1 MTHDPAAG
9 APPSPALLMETITA
23 YQRSAAIRAGIE
35 LDLFTHLADGPRTAA
50 ELGGDCGAPE
60 RGVRILCDY
69 LTVSG
74 FLSKSGNRYAL
85 TRDSAVFLNR
95 RSPAYAGGIVD
106 FLLSPDLRH
115 AFDHLTAAARVGGAA
130 HTPQGTVAAEHPVWM
145 SFARCM
151 GPMMAPAAEG
161 LADLLAHAAPRKVLD
176 VSASHGM
183 WGIALARR
191 HPEAELVALDWAPVL
206 EVTRENAAAAGLE
219 GRLSLLPGDAFEVSF
234 GEGYDVVLAPNFL
247 HHFSTEDCVRF
258 LRKAHA
264 ALRPGG
270 SVAIVEFVPN
280 PDRVTP
286 PAAATFSLVML
297 ATTPQGD
304 AYTFAEY
311 ESMLSQAGF
320 GAAVQHPLPAS
331 ANVAVIASK

>member
-1 MTHDPAAG
+1 
-9 APPSPALLMETITA
+9 METITA

-35 LDLFTHLADGPRTAA
+35 LDLFTHLADGPQTAA
-50 ELGGDCGAPE
+50 ALGAVCGAPE
-60 RGVRILCDY
+60 RGIRILCDY

-74 FLSKSGNRYAL
+74 FLSKSGDRYAL
-85 TRDSAVFLNR
+85 TRDSAVFLSR
-95 RSPAYAGGIVD
+95 RSPAYAGGMVD
-106 FLLSPDLRH
+106 FLLSPDLRT

-130 HTPQGTVAAEHPVWM
+130 HSPQGTVAAEHPVWM

-219 GRLSLLPGDAFEVSF
+219 GRLRLLPGDAFEVSF
-234 GEGYDVVLAPNFL
+234 GEGYDVILAPNFL
-247 HHFSTEDCVRF
+247 HHFSVEDCVRF

-280 PDRVTP
+280 PDRVSP

-311 ESMLSQAGF
+311 EAMLSQAGF
-320 GAAVQHPLPAS
+320 GVAVQHPLPAS

>member
-1 MTHDPAAG
+1 
-9 APPSPALLMETITA
+9 METITA

-35 LDLFTHLADGPRTAA
+35 LDLFTHLAEGPQTAA
-50 ELGGDCGAPE
+50 TLGAACGAPE

-74 FLSKSGNRYAL
+74 FLSKSGDRYAL

-95 RSPAYAGGIVD
+95 RSPAYAGGMVD
-106 FLLSPDLRH
+106 FLLSPDLRQ
-115 AFDHLTAAARVGGAA
+115 AFDHLTAATRVGGAA
-130 HTPQGTVAAEHPVWM
+130 HTPKGTVAAEHPVWM

-206 EVTRENAAAAGLE
+206 EVTRENAASAGLE
-219 GRLSLLPGDAFEVSF
+219 QRLRLLPGDAFEVHF
-234 GEGYDVVLAPNFL
+234 GEGYDVILAPNFL
-247 HHFSTEDCVRF
+247 HHFSVEDCVRF

-280 PDRVTP
+280 PDRVSP

-311 ESMLSQAGF
+311 EAMLSEAGF
-320 GAAVQHPLPAS
+320 GPAAQHPLPAS